1 LRKLSKFR
9 KDIDREIRKKQEFQ
23 NEGYHFEFLFYFK
36 RLLGQP
42 LKRSCFIY
50 FGGVNKM
57 KKFVRVVLLVYIY
70 NSF

>member
-42 LKRSCFIY
+42 LSDFTLCSLKKCF
-50 FGGVNKM
+50 
-57 KKFVRVVLLVYIY
+57 LQ
-70 NSF
+70 SEC